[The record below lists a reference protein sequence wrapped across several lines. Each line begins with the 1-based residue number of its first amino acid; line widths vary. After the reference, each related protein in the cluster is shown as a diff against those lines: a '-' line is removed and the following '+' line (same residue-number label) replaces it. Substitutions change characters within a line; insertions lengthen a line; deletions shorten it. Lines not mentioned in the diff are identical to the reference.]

1 MGTRS
6 RIGVMHGDICKS
18 VYCHWD
24 GYLSHNGAILQQH
37 YDSAKANHLVALG
50 DISLLASQI
59 GEQHPFSLHEVPEDM
74 HGMTQD
80 EFDAKF
86 GNMTTFYMRDRNETD
101 QEFQVSH
108 NFDQFLELVDRS
120 SAEYFYIMRDGVW
133 YCGCLY
139 AVEGM
144 LPNTLY
150 VLQEQL
156 SKETA

>member
-1 MGTRS
+1 
-6 RIGVMHGDICKS
+6 
-18 VYCHWD
+18 
-24 GYLSHNGAILQQH
+24 
-37 YDSAKANHLVALG
+37 
-50 DISLLASQI
+50 
-59 GEQHPFSLHEVPEDM
+59 
-74 HGMTQD
+74 
-80 EFDAKF
+80 
-86 GNMTTFYMRDRNETD
+86 MTTFYMRDRNETD

-139 AVEGM
+139 AQDGM

-156 SKETA
+156 AKETA